1 MIEERPLNVGTT
13 GVHAREIVESLRSPF
28 FILADLGADSVLDP
42 TAANPLN
49 GEYTAGEFAA
59 A

>member
-1 MIEERPLNVGTT
+1 MQERLLNLCV
-13 GVHAREIVESLRSPF
+13 APF

-49 GEYTAGEFAA
+49 GEYTAGEFATTNTIHDTTA
-59 A
+59 AVF